1 MAFSVFSKKSGK
13 TYYLHSSEQ
22 SRKDGATTVL
32 YYFAGDLREE
42 GGVEVLPADYI
53 VVENQRTGQPYLKKR
68 S

>member
-1 MAFSVFSKKSGK
+1 MAFSVSSKKSGK

-22 SRKDGATTVL
+22 SRKDGSVTQL
-32 YYFAGDLREE
+32 YYFAGNLREK
-42 GGVEVLPADYI
+42 GGMEVLPTGYM